1 MPNIES
7 KEEAAPAKKSTGTN
21 LEKEI
26 ESIKLRQNHEMLVLL
41 EDEQENEKQREE
53 ELKKVTDP
61 QDRRRLEKILGME
74 RAKAHSRIQQ
84 LVE

>member
-1 MPNIES
+1 
-7 KEEAAPAKKSTGTN
+7 
-21 LEKEI
+21 
-26 ESIKLRQNHEMLVLL
+26 MLVLL